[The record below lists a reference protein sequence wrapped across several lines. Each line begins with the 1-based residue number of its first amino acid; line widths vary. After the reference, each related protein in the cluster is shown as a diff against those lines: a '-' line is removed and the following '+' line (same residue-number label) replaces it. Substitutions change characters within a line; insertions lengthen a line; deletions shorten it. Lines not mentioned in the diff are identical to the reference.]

1 VLGHYSNQDLQGSL
15 ARLAE
20 KLAAVRADGGPRRR
34 SATCRQRPRRPGW
47 VLKAIVHVMADQGKP
62 MRVKDIHAAVETTLG
77 EPVATSS
84 IKTAL
89 VANASGP
96 SQRLVRVA
104 PGWYVLA

>member
-1 VLGHYSNQDLQGSL
+1 
-15 ARLAE
+15 
-20 KLAAVRADGGPRRR
+20 
-34 SATCRQRPRRPGW
+34 
-47 VLKAIVHVMADQGKP
+47 MADHGEP
-62 MRVKDIHAAVETTLG
+62 MRVKDIHAAVEAALG

-104 PGWYVLA
+104 PGRYVLA

>member
-1 VLGHYSNQDLQGSL
+1 L
-15 ARLAE
+15 AK
-20 KLAAVRADGGPRRR
+20 KLAALRATGGPRRR
-34 SATCRQRPRRPGW
+34 PATCRQRSRRPGW
-47 VLKAIVHVMADQGKP
+47 VLKAIVRVMADHGEP
-62 MRVKDIHAAVETTLG
+62 MRVKDIHAAVEAALG

-104 PGWYVLA
+104 PGRYVLA